1 MTVLAAFLAECLHI
15 ALIVAAAPTL
25 AGAMAWVQARV
36 TGHGDGPPILQPWRD
51 LARLR
56 LKQSVIAESASRVT
70 EFAPTVVVTAVTI
83 AACLV
88 PSLTRGMI
96 LSPFGD
102 LVAIA
107 GLLALARIAQAL
119 LAMDA
124 GTAITGF
131 AASRTMLLGC
141 GIDVALLLA
150 IFALALT
157 AGSTNLDQIAAS
169 QLDANSSLIPAGV
182 AVAIAGL
189 VDAGAIRGDTLA
201 LELSGMDLAF
211 VEAAEMMRLLVWFN
225 LLGALSLPFGM
236 AASEDGLSA
245 WLLGLASWLART
257 IVFALG
263 LTILRAMQERL
274 KLPRAAGILGVAMLL
289 GVLAI
294 VLLFS
299 TMGTA

>member
-1 MTVLAAFLAECLHI
+1 MTALIGFLAECLHI
-15 ALIVAAAPTL
+15 ALIAAAAPTL
-25 AGAMAWVQARV
+25 AGVMAWLQARL
-36 TGHGDGPPILQPWRD
+36 TGRGSGAPIIQPWRD

-56 LKQSVIAESASRVT
+56 WKQPVIAESASRLT
-70 EFAPTVVVTAVTI
+70 EFAPTAFVAAVTI

-88 PSLTRGMI
+88 PSFTREMI
-96 LSPFGD
+96 LSPFAD

-107 GLLALARIAQAL
+107 GLLALARAAQAL

-124 GTAITGF
+124 GTAITGL

-141 GIDVALLLA
+141 GIDMALLLA
-150 IFALALT
+150 IFAFALT
-157 AGSTNLDQIAAS
+157 GGSTNLDQIAAT

-182 AVAIAGL
+182 AVALAGL
-189 VDAGAIRGDTLA
+189 VDAGALRHDALA

-211 VEAAEMMRLLVWFN
+211 VEAADMLRLLLWFN
-225 LLGALSLPFGM
+225 LLGAISLPFGM
-236 AASEDGLSA
+236 AASDAGPAA

-257 IVFALG
+257 ALFALG
-263 LTILRAMQERL
+263 ITILRAMQERL
-274 KLPRAAGILGVAMLL
+274 KLPRAAGMLGIAMLL
-289 GVLAI
+289 CVVAI